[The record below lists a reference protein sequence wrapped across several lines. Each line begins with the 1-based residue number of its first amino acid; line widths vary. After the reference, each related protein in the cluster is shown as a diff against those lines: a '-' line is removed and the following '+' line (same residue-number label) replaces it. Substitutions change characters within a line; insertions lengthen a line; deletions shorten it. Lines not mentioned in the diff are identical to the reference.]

1 MEPTGELSDYNQKI
15 LRYEWDSLVILIA
28 EDVDINYMFLAE
40 ALKKTKAQLLWAK
53 NGQEAVDMVTV
64 NDAIN
69 VLVTDIQMP
78 VKDGFVATREIRA
91 IRPKL
96 PVIAYTAYSYEGVKD
111 KMILAGAQECLIKPF
126 DSRQLLITI
135 RKYLFKS

>member
-1 MEPTGELSDYNQKI
+1 MEPTGELSAFNQKI
-15 LRYEWDSLVILIA
+15 LRYEWDSLIIVIA

-40 ALKKTKAQLLWAK
+40 ALKKIKAQLLWAK
-53 NGQEAVDMVTV
+53 NGQEAVDLVNV
-64 NDAIN
+64 NDAVD

-78 VKDGFVATREIRA
+78 VKDGFMATREIRA

-96 PVIAYTAYSYEGVKD
+96 PIIAYTAFSYEGVKE